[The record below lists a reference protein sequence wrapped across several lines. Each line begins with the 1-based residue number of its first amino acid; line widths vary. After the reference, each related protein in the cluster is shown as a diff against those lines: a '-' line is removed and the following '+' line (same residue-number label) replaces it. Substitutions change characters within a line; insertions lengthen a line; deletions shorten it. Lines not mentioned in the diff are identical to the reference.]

1 MENVFVKKEGID
13 YIQNYFRFSLFDK
26 TKKIYLLTVDDGNYI
41 FINSSVFKQIKRG
54 KIIDKNSYDN
64 LLSKGILITP
74 NNIGKII
81 KQTKTKYSFLENG
94 TSLHIVIPTY
104 RCNQGCSYCFAS
116 PKEIDDLEN
125 GNDLDDKTSKKI
137 IEFIM
142 SSPGKAATIE
152 FTGGEAMANYPQIQ
166 VMTTHAKKLNN
177 KLPEN
182 KKKNLKLAIVTNLTM
197 VNEEM
202 INWLID
208 NDVSICTSLDGPE
221 HVHDE
226 NRYIQLK
233 TGKQIG
239 THKTVVKW
247 IERINEI
254 YKERGLNEQ
263 VNSLPTITKY
273 SLPYYKEIIDEHFKY
288 NLNTIDIRPLT
299 YVGKA
304 NEDEKVLY
312 SHNEFKQFYLN
323 CLDYLKEIEIK
334 TGNKMTERLKSLYE
348 TKIIKNLPGYHTD
361 FESPCGATTGQL
373 TYHSDGKIYTCHE
386 GLGRE
391 EFVVGDVFKDTWKNL
406 FEKPQT
412 QKAILNS
419 MIEQNVKCDR
429 CVFKPYCGT
438 CMVENFYHFDK
449 FNFYPTK
456 TQHHHTTIMQST
468 DIFGK
473 IYKKLKID

>member
-1 MENVFVKKEGID
+1 MDTNFCKKEGID
-13 YIQNYFRFSLFDK
+13 YIQNYFRFALFDK
-26 TKKIYLLTVDDGNYI
+26 TKEIYLLTVDDGNYI

-54 KIIDKNSYDN
+54 KIIDKISYNN

-74 NNIGKII
+74 NNIEQII
-81 KQTKTKYSFLENG
+81 NQTKTKYSFLENG

-116 PKEIDDLEN
+116 PKEIDDIED
-125 GNDLDDKTSKKI
+125 GNDLDEKTSKKI

-152 FTGGEAMANYPQIQ
+152 FTGGEAMANYPQIK
-166 VMTTHAKKLNN
+166 VMAIYAKELNKTAKKSLN
-177 KLPEN
+177 LT
-182 KKKNLKLAIVTNLTM
+182 IVTNLTM

-202 INWLID
+202 VNWLID
-208 NDVSICTSLDGPE
+208 NDISICTSLDGPE
-221 HVHDE
+221 HVHDKS
-226 NRYIQLK
+226 RYIQLK
-233 TGKQIG
+233 TGTQIG
-239 THKTVVKW
+239 TYKTVTKW
-247 IERINEI
+247 IKRINEI
-254 YKERGLNEQ
+254 YKEKGLNRKIS
-263 VNSLPTITKY
+263 SLPTITKY

-304 NEDEKVLY
+304 NDDEKILY
-312 SHNEFKQFYLN
+312 SHDEFKQFYIN
-323 CLDYLKEIEIK
+323 CLEYLKEIEKK
-334 TGNKMTERLKSLYE
+334 TGNKTTERLKNLYE

-391 EFVVGDVFKDTWKNL
+391 EFVVGDVFKDKWHNL

-429 CVFKPYCGT
+429 CVYKPYCGT
-438 CMVENFYHFDK
+438 CMVENFYHFGK

-456 TQHHHTTIMQST
+456 TQHHHTTMMHSN

-473 IYKKLKID
+473 LYDKLEIK

>member
-1 MENVFVKKEGID
+1 MDTNFCKKEGID
-13 YIQNYFRFSLFDK
+13 YIQNYFRFALFDK
-26 TKKIYLLTVDDGNYI
+26 TKEIYLLTVDDGNYI

-54 KIIDKNSYDN
+54 KIIDKISYNN

-74 NNIGKII
+74 NNIEQII
-81 KQTKTKYSFLENG
+81 NQTKTKYSFLENG

-104 RCNQGCSYCFAS
+104 RCNQGCTYCFAS

-125 GNDLDDKTSKKI
+125 GNDLDEITSKKI
-137 IEFIM
+137 VEFIM

-152 FTGGEAMANYPQIQ
+152 FSGGEAMANYPQIK
-166 VMTTHAKKLNN
+166 VMAIYAKELNKIAKKSLN
-177 KLPEN
+177 LT
-182 KKKNLKLAIVTNLTM
+182 IVTNLTM

-202 INWLID
+202 VNWLID
-208 NDVSICTSLDGPE
+208 NDISICTSLDGPE
-221 HVHDE
+221 HVHDKS
-226 NRYIQLK
+226 RYIQLK
-233 TGKQIG
+233 TGTQIG
-239 THKTVVKW
+239 TYKTVTKW
-247 IERINEI
+247 IKRINEI
-254 YKERGLNEQ
+254 YKEKGINRKIS
-263 VNSLPTITKY
+263 SLPTITKY

-304 NEDEKVLY
+304 NDDEKILY
-312 SHNEFKQFYLN
+312 SHDEFKQFYIN
-323 CLDYLKEIEIK
+323 CLEYLKEIEKK
-334 TGNKMTERLKSLYE
+334 TGNKTTERLKNLYE

-391 EFVVGDVFKDTWKNL
+391 EFVVGDVFKDKWHNL

-429 CVFKPYCGT
+429 CVYKPYCGT
-438 CMVENFYHFDK
+438 CMVENFYHFGK

-456 TQHHHTTIMQST
+456 TQHHHTTMLHSN

-473 IYKKLKID
+473 LYDKLEIK

>member
-1 MENVFVKKEGID
+1 METEFIKREGID
-13 YIQNYFRFSLFDK
+13 YIQNFYRFSLFDK
-26 TKKIYLLTVDDGNYI
+26 KKQMYLLNVDDGSFI
-41 FINSSVFKQIKRG
+41 FVNDSVFKQIKRG
-54 KIIDKNSYDN
+54 KMIDKTSYEN
-64 LLSKGILITP
+64 LLTKGILITP
-74 NNIGKII
+74 SNISNII

-104 RCNQGCSYCFAS
+104 RCNQGCTYCFAS

-125 GNDLDDKTSKKI
+125 GNDLDTKTSKKI

-142 SSPGKAATIE
+142 SSPSKPATIE

-166 VMTTHAKKLNN
+166 VMVKYAKKLN
-177 KLPEN
+177 KTV
-182 KKKNLKLAIVTNLTM
+182 KKNLKLAIVTNLTM

-221 HVHDE
+221 HVHDK

-233 TGKQIG
+233 QGNKIG
-239 THKTVVKW
+239 THKTVTRW
-247 IERINEI
+247 INRINEI
-254 YKERGLNEQ
+254 YKEKGLNKQ
-263 VNSLPTITKY
+263 VTSLPTITKY
-273 SLPYYKEIIDEHFKY
+273 SLPYYKEIIDEHLKY
-288 NLNTIDIRPLT
+288 NLDSIDIRSLT

-304 NEDEKVLY
+304 NEEENVLY
-312 SHNEFKQFYLN
+312 SHDEFNIFYKN
-323 CLDYLKEIEIK
+323 CLDYLEEIK
-334 TGNKMTERLKSLYE
+334 QKTGKKVHERLKSLYSR
-348 TKIIKNLPGYHTD
+348 KIIKNLPGYHTD

-391 EFVVGDVFKDTWKNL
+391 EFAIGDVYKDKWADL

-429 CVFKPYCGT
+429 CVYKPYCGT
-438 CMVENFYHFDK
+438 CMVENFYNFDK
-449 FNFYPTK
+449 FNFYPDK
-456 TQHHHTTIMQST
+456 TGHHHTTMMQSN
-468 DIFGK
+468 DIFTK
-473 IYKKLKID
+473 IYNKLDLK

>member
-1 MENVFVKKEGID
+1 MDIDFCKKEGIN
-13 YIQNYFRFSLFDK
+13 YIQNYFRFALFDK
-26 TKKIYLLTVDDGNYI
+26 IKEIYLLTVDDGNYI

-54 KIIDKNSYDN
+54 KIIDKISYNN

-74 NNIGKII
+74 NNIEQII
-81 KQTKTKYSFLENG
+81 NQTKTKYSFLENG

-104 RCNQGCSYCFAS
+104 RCNQGCTYCFAS

-125 GNDLDDKTSKKI
+125 GNDLDEITSKKI

-152 FTGGEAMANYPQIQ
+152 FTGGEAMANYPQIK
-166 VMTTHAKKLNN
+166 VMAIYAKELNKTAKKSLN
-177 KLPEN
+177 LT
-182 KKKNLKLAIVTNLTM
+182 IVTNLTM

-208 NDVSICTSLDGPE
+208 NDISICTSLDGPE
-221 HVHDE
+221 HVHDKS
-226 NRYIQLK
+226 RYIQLK
-233 TGKQIG
+233 TGNQIG
-239 THKTVVKW
+239 TYKTVTKW
-247 IERINEI
+247 IKRINEI
-254 YKERGLNEQ
+254 YKEKGINRK
-263 VNSLPTITKY
+263 VSSLPTITKY

-304 NEDEKVLY
+304 NDDEKILY
-312 SHNEFKQFYLN
+312 SHDEFKQFYIN
-323 CLDYLKEIEIK
+323 CLEYLDEIEKK
-334 TGNKMTERLKSLYE
+334 TGKKNVERLKKLYE

-391 EFVVGDVFKDTWKNL
+391 EFAVGDVFKDKWHNL

-429 CVFKPYCGT
+429 CVYKPYCGT
-438 CMVENFYHFDK
+438 CMVENFYHFGK

-456 TQHHHTTIMQST
+456 TQHHHTTMLHSN

-473 IYKKLKID
+473 LYDKLEIK